1 MGATKAFLE
10 RAAQQ
15 YIEVN
20 HQDKMVSKEMDQ
32 STAASESE
40 ELPKPVGMRRNKSKS
55 TFLGLIDALVP
66 VAEQACIELG
76 GGASTEEIAEHAVK
90 VNVWRTINFLIN
102 YSLIIREKVAT
113 GEVELQGGI
122 YNMSSGAVEFL
133 GKSLKQERLLNSD
146 ALVPPSMQSGLMPL
160 TRQLS

>member
-1 MGATKAFLE
+1 ARPGDIFVLRNAGNTCTHAEGSMVGSVEYSLLHLETKMILVLGHTGCGAIMGATKAFLE

-40 ELPKPVGMRRNKSKS
+40 ELPKPVGMRRNKSKP

-76 GGASTEEIAEHAVK
+76 GGASIEEIAEHAVRWSCK
-90 VNVWRTINFLIN
+90 EAFT
-102 YSLIIREKVAT
+102 T
-113 GEVELQGGI
+113 
-122 YNMSSGAVEFL
+122 
-133 GKSLKQERLLNSD
+133 
-146 ALVPPSMQSGLMPL
+146 
-160 TRQLS
+160 